1 MDAFVQQNGFH
12 IFSCLISGPHR
23 AEKFRTTILGQRWRQ
38 IKLAEYSTAFPSAA
52 ATHFAATSPTE
63 PNTYTEPHICRER
76 QVDKRKK
83 SILSHPWLLDART
96 KCLFQVAAR
105 GSPGSWVHEWCM
117 TGRRPRGGVG
127 GRWALVAK
135 LGRVRAEDGWKE
147 NGGRRRRLQLA
158 PPHHTRH
165 TSPNHHTLPIHVH
178 PCSSLVQGELSAKWL
193 LKCPLSPFEAG
204 LTPSFITHC
213 IFRQ

>member
-1 MDAFVQQNGFH
+1 MYKMLLWSIVVTFHPSINIFFYVDAFVQQNGFH

-105 GSPGSWVHEWCM
+105 
-117 TGRRPRGGVG
+117 
-127 GRWALVAK
+127 
-135 LGRVRAEDGWKE
+135 
-147 NGGRRRRLQLA
+147 A
-158 PPHHTRH
+158 PP
-165 TSPNHHTLPIHVH
+165 
-178 PCSSLVQGELSAKWL
+178 
-193 LKCPLSPFEAG
+193 G
-204 LTPSFITHC
+204 LGSMNGV
-213 IFRQ
+213 